1 MFQSI
6 YHIDKFFKYG
16 TFDLQK
22 LKFVGDNEE
31 TLFETQTKFDLA
43 NVNIDYQIEK
53 QKFSL
58 DSVQDLKDK
67 GYSGD
72 IDFGFMYR
80 GSFENF
86 ITGIQI
92 KSDEVKLSGFPV
104 KNVDIDLQ
112 ANEKTL
118 NIGQFYLEYEENPLL
133 VNGYVQFAPVKYNVS
148 MLAKDFNL
156 NFLGVNKDVEQASG
170 IANIDAIFSNE
181 STTGHILLDN
191 FNYKTKDHQ
200 TLVDSINANI
210 DLRNNKLVVN
220 RLDGGYNGGTF
231 KVSGDLDVPKIPADF
246 MKTKR
251 LELGKFELNAALDKV
266 GLHYGKGIDFALT
279 GNLIFTENRL
289 FGDLVVSDA
298 EVREIPNFNSK
309 SETENLS
316 EEAKAKKA
324 QDKTVVEGIVEALE
338 NNADIIITGRCADP
352 ALFLAPLI
360 YEFNWNKDDADLI
373 AKGIMIGHLLECGA
387 QVSGGYYS
395 VPTKDDVK
403 DLWNVGFP
411 IAEVSEKQ
419 HDKIEGRHYLV
430 LLIVIACFVLLVY
443 GSQNWKWKL
452 QENAAMFLWMGV
464 LSGFAYGFGP
474 SKIAEEFTKGAKKL
488 VYGALMIGMANGI
501 SLILADGKILDTT
514 VQYLGGLLV
523 VLPSHAQ
530 AAGMFL
536 MQLLIN
542 GLITS
547 GSGQAAAT
555 MPIMLPVAD
564 IIGMTKQ
571 TAVLAF
577 NFGDGLS
584 NYILPT
590 SSALMGFIAMVGIS
604 YSNWMKFMWRLFL
617 IWTVVGAVLVI
628 VANSINYGPF

>member
-1 MFQSI
+1 MKKKFVFPNTYVIIILMMIVAVLLTWIIPSGEFERVKDEVSKQSIIIPGTFKYIENNPISFLQIPVYIMKGLVKASDIVFLVIIVGGAFNIIIETGMFQSFAGRLTKVFSNKEVLI
-6 YHIDKFFKYG
+6 IPAFSTIFALACTTMGVNTFIGFAPIAVIIARSIGYDAIVGVSMVALGGAIGFSTG
-16 TFDLQK
+16 TFNP
-22 LKFVGDNEE
+22 F
-31 TLFETQTKFDLA
+31 T
-43 NVNIDYQIEK
+43 
-53 QKFSL
+53 
-58 DSVQDLKDK
+58 
-67 GYSGD
+67 
-72 IDFGFMYR
+72 
-80 GSFENF
+80 
-86 ITGIQI
+86 TGVAQ
-92 KSDEVKLSGFPV
+92 S
-104 KNVDIDLQ
+104 
-112 ANEKTL
+112 
-118 NIGQFYLEYEENPLL
+118 
-133 VNGYVQFAPVKYNVS
+133 
-148 MLAKDFNL
+148 
-156 NFLGVNKDVEQASG
+156 
-170 IANIDAIFSNE
+170 IAGLPIFS
-181 STTGHILLDN
+181 GVGYRFIC
-191 FNYKTKDHQ
+191 
-200 TLVDSINANI
+200 LVAFLIVTNI
-210 DLRNNKLVVN
+210 
-220 RLDGGYNGGTF
+220 Y
-231 KVSGDLDVPKIPADF
+231 IIW
-246 MKTKR
+246 
-251 LELGKFELNAALDKV
+251 
-266 GLHYGKGIDFALT
+266 Y
-279 GNLIFTENRL
+279 
-289 FGDLVVSDA
+289 
-298 EVREIPNFNSK
+298 
-309 SETENLS
+309 
-316 EEAKAKKA
+316 AKKVKA
-324 QDKTVVEGIVEALE
+324 NPEASVVYEMEQE
-338 NNADIIITGRCADP
+338 N
-352 ALFLAPLI
+352 
-360 YEFNWNKDDADLI
+360 K
-373 AKGIMIGHLLECGA
+373 K
-387 QVSGGYYS
+387 V
-395 VPTKDDVK
+395 
-403 DLWNVGFP
+403 
-411 IAEVSEKQ
+411 EVSEKQ

-604 YSNWMKFMWRLFL
+604 YSNWMKFMWKLFL

>member
-1 MFQSI
+1 MKKKFVFPNTYVIIILMMIVAVLLTWIIPSGEFERVKDEVSKQSIIIPGTFKYIENNPISLFKIPVYIMKGLAKASDIVFLVIIVGGTFNIIIETGMFQSFAGRLTKVFSNKEVLI
-6 YHIDKFFKYG
+6 IPAFSTIFALACTTMGVNTFIGFAPIAVIIARSIGYDAIVGVSMVALGGAIGFSTG
-16 TFDLQK
+16 TFNP
-22 LKFVGDNEE
+22 F
-31 TLFETQTKFDLA
+31 T
-43 NVNIDYQIEK
+43 
-53 QKFSL
+53 
-58 DSVQDLKDK
+58 
-67 GYSGD
+67 
-72 IDFGFMYR
+72 
-80 GSFENF
+80 
-86 ITGIQI
+86 TGVAQ
-92 KSDEVKLSGFPV
+92 S
-104 KNVDIDLQ
+104 
-112 ANEKTL
+112 
-118 NIGQFYLEYEENPLL
+118 
-133 VNGYVQFAPVKYNVS
+133 
-148 MLAKDFNL
+148 
-156 NFLGVNKDVEQASG
+156 
-170 IANIDAIFSNE
+170 IAGLPIFS
-181 STTGHILLDN
+181 GVGYR
-191 FNYKTKDHQ
+191 F
-200 TLVDSINANI
+200 VC
-210 DLRNNKLVVN
+210 LVV
-220 RLDGGYNGGTF
+220 F
-231 KVSGDLDVPKIPADF
+231 
-246 MKTKR
+246 
-251 LELGKFELNAALDKV
+251 
-266 GLHYGKGIDFALT
+266 
-279 GNLIFTENRL
+279 LIVTN
-289 FGDLVVSDA
+289 
-298 EVREIPNFNSK
+298 IYIIWY
-309 SETENLS
+309 
-316 EEAKAKKA
+316 AKKVKA
-324 QDKTVVEGIVEALE
+324 NPEASVVYEMEQE
-338 NNADIIITGRCADP
+338 N
-352 ALFLAPLI
+352 
-360 YEFNWNKDDADLI
+360 K
-373 AKGIMIGHLLECGA
+373 K
-387 QVSGGYYS
+387 V
-395 VPTKDDVK
+395 
-403 DLWNVGFP
+403 
-411 IAEVSEKQ
+411 EVSEKQ

>member
-1 MFQSI
+1 MKKKFVFPNTYVIIILMMIVAVLLTWIIPSGEFERVKDEVSKQSIIIPGTFKYIENNPISFLQIPVYIMKGLAKASDIVFLVIIVGGAFNIIIETGMFQSFAGRLTKVFSNKEVLI
-6 YHIDKFFKYG
+6 IPAFSTIFALACTTMG
-16 TFDLQK
+16 VNTF
-22 LKFVGDNEE
+22 
-31 TLFETQTKFDLA
+31 
-43 NVNIDYQIEK
+43 
-53 QKFSL
+53 
-58 DSVQDLKDK
+58 
-67 GYSGD
+67 
-72 IDFGFMYR
+72 
-80 GSFENF
+80 
-86 ITGIQI
+86 
-92 KSDEVKLSGFPV
+92 
-104 KNVDIDLQ
+104 
-112 ANEKTL
+112 
-118 NIGQFYLEYEENPLL
+118 IG
-133 VNGYVQFAPVKYNVS
+133 FAP
-148 MLAKDFNL
+148 
-156 NFLGVNKDVEQASG
+156 
-170 IANIDAIFSNE
+170 IAVIIARSIGYDAIVVFLIV
-181 STTGHILLDN
+181 T
-191 FNYKTKDHQ
+191 
-200 TLVDSINANI
+200 NI
-210 DLRNNKLVVN
+210 
-220 RLDGGYNGGTF
+220 Y
-231 KVSGDLDVPKIPADF
+231 IIW
-246 MKTKR
+246 
-251 LELGKFELNAALDKV
+251 
-266 GLHYGKGIDFALT
+266 Y
-279 GNLIFTENRL
+279 
-289 FGDLVVSDA
+289 
-298 EVREIPNFNSK
+298 
-309 SETENLS
+309 
-316 EEAKAKKA
+316 AKKVKA
-324 QDKTVVEGIVEALE
+324 NPEASVVYEMEQE
-338 NNADIIITGRCADP
+338 N
-352 ALFLAPLI
+352 
-360 YEFNWNKDDADLI
+360 K
-373 AKGIMIGHLLECGA
+373 K
-387 QVSGGYYS
+387 V
-395 VPTKDDVK
+395 
-403 DLWNVGFP
+403 
-411 IAEVSEKQ
+411 EVSEKQ

>member
-1 MFQSI
+1 MKKKFVFPNTYVIIILMMIVAVLLTWIIPSGEFERVKDEVSKQSIIIPGTFKYIENNPISFLQIPVYIMKGLAKASDIVFLVIIVGGAFNIIIETGMFQSFAGRLTKVFSNKEVLI
-6 YHIDKFFKYG
+6 IPAFSTIFALACTTMGVNTFIGFAPIAVIIARSIGYDAIVGVSMVALGGAIGFSTG
-16 TFDLQK
+16 TFNP
-22 LKFVGDNEE
+22 F
-31 TLFETQTKFDLA
+31 T
-43 NVNIDYQIEK
+43 
-53 QKFSL
+53 
-58 DSVQDLKDK
+58 
-67 GYSGD
+67 
-72 IDFGFMYR
+72 
-80 GSFENF
+80 
-86 ITGIQI
+86 TGVAQ
-92 KSDEVKLSGFPV
+92 S
-104 KNVDIDLQ
+104 
-112 ANEKTL
+112 
-118 NIGQFYLEYEENPLL
+118 
-133 VNGYVQFAPVKYNVS
+133 
-148 MLAKDFNL
+148 
-156 NFLGVNKDVEQASG
+156 
-170 IANIDAIFSNE
+170 IAGLPIFS
-181 STTGHILLDN
+181 GVGYRFIC
-191 FNYKTKDHQ
+191 
-200 TLVDSINANI
+200 
-210 DLRNNKLVVN
+210 LVV
-220 RLDGGYNGGTF
+220 F
-231 KVSGDLDVPKIPADF
+231 
-246 MKTKR
+246 
-251 LELGKFELNAALDKV
+251 
-266 GLHYGKGIDFALT
+266 
-279 GNLIFTENRL
+279 LIVTN
-289 FGDLVVSDA
+289 
-298 EVREIPNFNSK
+298 IYIIWY
-309 SETENLS
+309 
-316 EEAKAKKA
+316 AKKVKA
-324 QDKTVVEGIVEALE
+324 NPEASVVYEMEQE
-338 NNADIIITGRCADP
+338 N
-352 ALFLAPLI
+352 
-360 YEFNWNKDDADLI
+360 K
-373 AKGIMIGHLLECGA
+373 K
-387 QVSGGYYS
+387 V
-395 VPTKDDVK
+395 
-403 DLWNVGFP
+403 
-411 IAEVSEKQ
+411 EVSEKQ

-474 SKIAEEFTKGAKKL
+474 SRIAEEFTKGAKKL
-488 VYGALMIGMANGI
+488 IYGALMIGMANGI
-501 SLILADGKILDTT
+501 SLILADGKILDTI

>member
-1 MFQSI
+1 MKKKFVFPNTYVIIIMMMIVAVLLTWIIPSGEFERVKDEVSKQSIIIPGTFKYIENNPISFLQIPVYIMKGLAKASDIVFLVIIVGGAFNIIIETGMFQSFAGRLTKVFSNKEVLI
-6 YHIDKFFKYG
+6 IPAFSTIFALACTTMGVNTFIGFAPIAVIIARSIGYDAIVGVSMVALGGAIGFSTG
-16 TFDLQK
+16 TFNP
-22 LKFVGDNEE
+22 F
-31 TLFETQTKFDLA
+31 T
-43 NVNIDYQIEK
+43 
-53 QKFSL
+53 
-58 DSVQDLKDK
+58 
-67 GYSGD
+67 
-72 IDFGFMYR
+72 
-80 GSFENF
+80 
-86 ITGIQI
+86 TGVAQ
-92 KSDEVKLSGFPV
+92 S
-104 KNVDIDLQ
+104 
-112 ANEKTL
+112 
-118 NIGQFYLEYEENPLL
+118 
-133 VNGYVQFAPVKYNVS
+133 
-148 MLAKDFNL
+148 
-156 NFLGVNKDVEQASG
+156 
-170 IANIDAIFSNE
+170 IAGLPIFS
-181 STTGHILLDN
+181 GVGYRFIC
-191 FNYKTKDHQ
+191 
-200 TLVDSINANI
+200 
-210 DLRNNKLVVN
+210 LVV
-220 RLDGGYNGGTF
+220 F
-231 KVSGDLDVPKIPADF
+231 
-246 MKTKR
+246 
-251 LELGKFELNAALDKV
+251 
-266 GLHYGKGIDFALT
+266 
-279 GNLIFTENRL
+279 LIVTN
-289 FGDLVVSDA
+289 
-298 EVREIPNFNSK
+298 IYIIWY
-309 SETENLS
+309 
-316 EEAKAKKA
+316 AKKVKA
-324 QDKTVVEGIVEALE
+324 NPEASVVYEMEQE
-338 NNADIIITGRCADP
+338 N
-352 ALFLAPLI
+352 
-360 YEFNWNKDDADLI
+360 K
-373 AKGIMIGHLLECGA
+373 K
-387 QVSGGYYS
+387 V
-395 VPTKDDVK
+395 
-403 DLWNVGFP
+403 
-411 IAEVSEKQ
+411 EVSEKQ

-474 SKIAEEFTKGAKKL
+474 SRIAEEFTKGAKKL

>member
-1 MFQSI
+1 MKKKFVFPNTYVIIIIMMIVAVLLTWIIPSGEFERVKDEVSKQSIIILGTFKYIENNPISFLQIPVYIMKGLAKASDIVFLVIIVGGAFNIIIETGMFQSFAGRLTKVFSNKEVLI
-6 YHIDKFFKYG
+6 IPAFSTIFALACTTMGVNTFIGFAPIAVIIARSIGYDAIVGVSMVALGGAIGFSTG
-16 TFDLQK
+16 TFNP
-22 LKFVGDNEE
+22 F
-31 TLFETQTKFDLA
+31 T
-43 NVNIDYQIEK
+43 
-53 QKFSL
+53 
-58 DSVQDLKDK
+58 
-67 GYSGD
+67 
-72 IDFGFMYR
+72 
-80 GSFENF
+80 
-86 ITGIQI
+86 TGVAQ
-92 KSDEVKLSGFPV
+92 S
-104 KNVDIDLQ
+104 
-112 ANEKTL
+112 
-118 NIGQFYLEYEENPLL
+118 
-133 VNGYVQFAPVKYNVS
+133 
-148 MLAKDFNL
+148 
-156 NFLGVNKDVEQASG
+156 
-170 IANIDAIFSNE
+170 IAGLPIFS
-181 STTGHILLDN
+181 GVGYRFIC
-191 FNYKTKDHQ
+191 
-200 TLVDSINANI
+200 
-210 DLRNNKLVVN
+210 LVV
-220 RLDGGYNGGTF
+220 F
-231 KVSGDLDVPKIPADF
+231 
-246 MKTKR
+246 
-251 LELGKFELNAALDKV
+251 
-266 GLHYGKGIDFALT
+266 
-279 GNLIFTENRL
+279 LIVTN
-289 FGDLVVSDA
+289 
-298 EVREIPNFNSK
+298 IYIIWY
-309 SETENLS
+309 
-316 EEAKAKKA
+316 AKKVKA
-324 QDKTVVEGIVEALE
+324 NPEASVVYEMEQE
-338 NNADIIITGRCADP
+338 N
-352 ALFLAPLI
+352 
-360 YEFNWNKDDADLI
+360 K
-373 AKGIMIGHLLECGA
+373 K
-387 QVSGGYYS
+387 V
-395 VPTKDDVK
+395 
-403 DLWNVGFP
+403 
-411 IAEVSEKQ
+411 EVSEKQ

-474 SKIAEEFTKGAKKL
+474 SRIAEEFTKGAKKL

>member
-1 MFQSI
+1 MKKKFVFPNTYVIIILMMIVAVLLTWIIPSGEFERVKDEVSKQSIIIPGTFKYIENNPISFLQIPVYIMKGLAKASDIVFLVIIVGGAFNIIIETGMFQSFAGRLTKVFSNKEVLI
-6 YHIDKFFKYG
+6 IPAFSTIFALACTTMG
-16 TFDLQK
+16 VNTF
-22 LKFVGDNEE
+22 
-31 TLFETQTKFDLA
+31 
-43 NVNIDYQIEK
+43 
-53 QKFSL
+53 
-58 DSVQDLKDK
+58 
-67 GYSGD
+67 
-72 IDFGFMYR
+72 
-80 GSFENF
+80 
-86 ITGIQI
+86 
-92 KSDEVKLSGFPV
+92 
-104 KNVDIDLQ
+104 
-112 ANEKTL
+112 
-118 NIGQFYLEYEENPLL
+118 IG
-133 VNGYVQFAPVKYNVS
+133 FAPIAVIIARSIGYDAIVGVS
-148 MLAKDFNL
+148 MVALGGAIGFSTGAFNP
-156 NFLGVNKDVEQASG
+156 FTTGVAQS
-170 IANIDAIFSNE
+170 IAGLPIFS
-181 STTGHILLDN
+181 GVGYRFIC
-191 FNYKTKDHQ
+191 
-200 TLVDSINANI
+200 LVAFLIVTNI
-210 DLRNNKLVVN
+210 
-220 RLDGGYNGGTF
+220 Y
-231 KVSGDLDVPKIPADF
+231 IIW
-246 MKTKR
+246 
-251 LELGKFELNAALDKV
+251 
-266 GLHYGKGIDFALT
+266 Y
-279 GNLIFTENRL
+279 
-289 FGDLVVSDA
+289 
-298 EVREIPNFNSK
+298 
-309 SETENLS
+309 
-316 EEAKAKKA
+316 AKKVKA
-324 QDKTVVEGIVEALE
+324 NPEASVVYEMEQE
-338 NNADIIITGRCADP
+338 N
-352 ALFLAPLI
+352 
-360 YEFNWNKDDADLI
+360 K
-373 AKGIMIGHLLECGA
+373 K
-387 QVSGGYYS
+387 V
-395 VPTKDDVK
+395 
-403 DLWNVGFP
+403 
-411 IAEVSEKQ
+411 EVSEKQ

-604 YSNWMKFMWRLFL
+604 YSNWMKFMWKLFL

>member
-1 MFQSI
+1 MKKKFVFPNTYVIIILMMIVAVLLTWIIPSGEFERVKDEVSKQSIIIPGTFKYIENNPISFLEIPVYIMKGLAKASDIVFLVIIVGGAFNIIIETGMFQSFAGRLTKVFSNKEVLI
-6 YHIDKFFKYG
+6 IPAFSTIFALACTTMGVNTFIGFAPIAVIIARSIGYDAIVGVSMVALGGAIGFSTG
-16 TFDLQK
+16 TFNP
-22 LKFVGDNEE
+22 F
-31 TLFETQTKFDLA
+31 T
-43 NVNIDYQIEK
+43 
-53 QKFSL
+53 
-58 DSVQDLKDK
+58 
-67 GYSGD
+67 
-72 IDFGFMYR
+72 
-80 GSFENF
+80 
-86 ITGIQI
+86 TGVAQ
-92 KSDEVKLSGFPV
+92 S
-104 KNVDIDLQ
+104 
-112 ANEKTL
+112 
-118 NIGQFYLEYEENPLL
+118 
-133 VNGYVQFAPVKYNVS
+133 
-148 MLAKDFNL
+148 
-156 NFLGVNKDVEQASG
+156 
-170 IANIDAIFSNE
+170 IAGLPIFS
-181 STTGHILLDN
+181 GVGYRFIC
-191 FNYKTKDHQ
+191 
-200 TLVDSINANI
+200 LVAFLIVTNI
-210 DLRNNKLVVN
+210 
-220 RLDGGYNGGTF
+220 Y
-231 KVSGDLDVPKIPADF
+231 IIW
-246 MKTKR
+246 
-251 LELGKFELNAALDKV
+251 
-266 GLHYGKGIDFALT
+266 Y
-279 GNLIFTENRL
+279 
-289 FGDLVVSDA
+289 
-298 EVREIPNFNSK
+298 
-309 SETENLS
+309 
-316 EEAKAKKA
+316 AKKVKA
-324 QDKTVVEGIVEALE
+324 NPEASVVYEMEQE
-338 NNADIIITGRCADP
+338 N
-352 ALFLAPLI
+352 
-360 YEFNWNKDDADLI
+360 K
-373 AKGIMIGHLLECGA
+373 K
-387 QVSGGYYS
+387 V
-395 VPTKDDVK
+395 
-403 DLWNVGFP
+403 
-411 IAEVSEKQ
+411 EVSEKQ

-604 YSNWMKFMWRLFL
+604 YSNWMKFMWKLFL

>member
-1 MFQSI
+1 MKKKFVFPNTYVIIILMMIVAVLLTWIIPSGEFERVKDEVSKQSIIIPGTFKYIENNPISFFKIPVYIMKGLAKASDIVFLVIIVGGAFNIIIETGMFQSFAGRLTKVFSNKEVLI
-6 YHIDKFFKYG
+6 IPAFSTIFALACTTMGVNTFIGFAPIAVIIARSIGYDAIVGVSMVALGGAIGFSTG
-16 TFDLQK
+16 TFNP
-22 LKFVGDNEE
+22 F
-31 TLFETQTKFDLA
+31 T
-43 NVNIDYQIEK
+43 
-53 QKFSL
+53 
-58 DSVQDLKDK
+58 
-67 GYSGD
+67 
-72 IDFGFMYR
+72 
-80 GSFENF
+80 
-86 ITGIQI
+86 TGVAQ
-92 KSDEVKLSGFPV
+92 S
-104 KNVDIDLQ
+104 
-112 ANEKTL
+112 
-118 NIGQFYLEYEENPLL
+118 
-133 VNGYVQFAPVKYNVS
+133 
-148 MLAKDFNL
+148 
-156 NFLGVNKDVEQASG
+156 
-170 IANIDAIFSNE
+170 IAGLPIFS
-181 STTGHILLDN
+181 GVGYRFIC
-191 FNYKTKDHQ
+191 
-200 TLVDSINANI
+200 
-210 DLRNNKLVVN
+210 LVV
-220 RLDGGYNGGTF
+220 F
-231 KVSGDLDVPKIPADF
+231 
-246 MKTKR
+246 
-251 LELGKFELNAALDKV
+251 
-266 GLHYGKGIDFALT
+266 
-279 GNLIFTENRL
+279 LIVTN
-289 FGDLVVSDA
+289 
-298 EVREIPNFNSK
+298 IYIIWY
-309 SETENLS
+309 
-316 EEAKAKKA
+316 AKKVKA
-324 QDKTVVEGIVEALE
+324 NPEASVVYEMEQE
-338 NNADIIITGRCADP
+338 N
-352 ALFLAPLI
+352 
-360 YEFNWNKDDADLI
+360 K
-373 AKGIMIGHLLECGA
+373 K
-387 QVSGGYYS
+387 V
-395 VPTKDDVK
+395 
-403 DLWNVGFP
+403 
-411 IAEVSEKQ
+411 EVSEKQ

-474 SKIAEEFTKGAKKL
+474 SRIAEEFTKGAKKL

>member
-1 MFQSI
+1 MKKKFVFPNTYVIIILMMIVAVLLTWIIPSGEFERVKDEVSKQSIIIPGTFKYIENNPISFLQIPVYIMKGLAKASDIVFLVIIVGGAFNIIIETGMFQSFAGRLTKVFSNKEVLI
-6 YHIDKFFKYG
+6 IPAFSTIFALACTTMGVNTFIGFAPIAVIIARSIGYDAIVGVSMVALGGAIGFSTG
-16 TFDLQK
+16 TFNP
-22 LKFVGDNEE
+22 F
-31 TLFETQTKFDLA
+31 T
-43 NVNIDYQIEK
+43 
-53 QKFSL
+53 
-58 DSVQDLKDK
+58 
-67 GYSGD
+67 
-72 IDFGFMYR
+72 
-80 GSFENF
+80 
-86 ITGIQI
+86 TGVAQ
-92 KSDEVKLSGFPV
+92 S
-104 KNVDIDLQ
+104 
-112 ANEKTL
+112 
-118 NIGQFYLEYEENPLL
+118 
-133 VNGYVQFAPVKYNVS
+133 
-148 MLAKDFNL
+148 
-156 NFLGVNKDVEQASG
+156 
-170 IANIDAIFSNE
+170 IAGLPIFS
-181 STTGHILLDN
+181 GVGYRFIC
-191 FNYKTKDHQ
+191 
-200 TLVDSINANI
+200 
-210 DLRNNKLVVN
+210 LVV
-220 RLDGGYNGGTF
+220 F
-231 KVSGDLDVPKIPADF
+231 
-246 MKTKR
+246 
-251 LELGKFELNAALDKV
+251 
-266 GLHYGKGIDFALT
+266 
-279 GNLIFTENRL
+279 LIVTN
-289 FGDLVVSDA
+289 
-298 EVREIPNFNSK
+298 IYIIWY
-309 SETENLS
+309 
-316 EEAKAKKA
+316 AKKVKA
-324 QDKTVVEGIVEALE
+324 NPEASVVYEMEQE
-338 NNADIIITGRCADP
+338 N
-352 ALFLAPLI
+352 
-360 YEFNWNKDDADLI
+360 K
-373 AKGIMIGHLLECGA
+373 K
-387 QVSGGYYS
+387 V
-395 VPTKDDVK
+395 
-403 DLWNVGFP
+403 
-411 IAEVSEKQ
+411 EVSEKQ

-464 LSGFAYGFGP
+464 LSGFAYGFEP

-604 YSNWMKFMWRLFL
+604 YSNWMKFMWKLFL
-617 IWTVVGAVLVI
+617 IWIVVGAILVI

>member
-1 MFQSI
+1 MMIVAVLLTWIIPSGEFERVKDEVSKQSIIIPGTFKYIENNPISFLQIPVYIMKGLAKASDIVFLVIIVGGAFNIIIETGMFQSFAGRLTKVFSNKEVLI
-6 YHIDKFFKYG
+6 IPAFSTIFALACTTMGVNTFIGFAPIAVIIARSIGYDAIVGVSMVALGGAIGFSTG
-16 TFDLQK
+16 TFNP
-22 LKFVGDNEE
+22 F
-31 TLFETQTKFDLA
+31 T
-43 NVNIDYQIEK
+43 
-53 QKFSL
+53 
-58 DSVQDLKDK
+58 
-67 GYSGD
+67 
-72 IDFGFMYR
+72 
-80 GSFENF
+80 
-86 ITGIQI
+86 TGVAQ
-92 KSDEVKLSGFPV
+92 S
-104 KNVDIDLQ
+104 
-112 ANEKTL
+112 
-118 NIGQFYLEYEENPLL
+118 
-133 VNGYVQFAPVKYNVS
+133 
-148 MLAKDFNL
+148 
-156 NFLGVNKDVEQASG
+156 
-170 IANIDAIFSNE
+170 IAGLPIFS
-181 STTGHILLDN
+181 GVGYRFIC
-191 FNYKTKDHQ
+191 
-200 TLVDSINANI
+200 
-210 DLRNNKLVVN
+210 LVV
-220 RLDGGYNGGTF
+220 F
-231 KVSGDLDVPKIPADF
+231 
-246 MKTKR
+246 
-251 LELGKFELNAALDKV
+251 
-266 GLHYGKGIDFALT
+266 
-279 GNLIFTENRL
+279 LIVTN
-289 FGDLVVSDA
+289 
-298 EVREIPNFNSK
+298 IYIIWY
-309 SETENLS
+309 
-316 EEAKAKKA
+316 AKKVKA
-324 QDKTVVEGIVEALE
+324 NPEASVVYEMEQE
-338 NNADIIITGRCADP
+338 N
-352 ALFLAPLI
+352 
-360 YEFNWNKDDADLI
+360 K
-373 AKGIMIGHLLECGA
+373 K
-387 QVSGGYYS
+387 V
-395 VPTKDDVK
+395 
-403 DLWNVGFP
+403 
-411 IAEVSEKQ
+411 EVSEKQ

-474 SKIAEEFTKGAKKL
+474 SRIAEEFTKGAKKL
-488 VYGALMIGMANGI
+488 IYGALMIGMANGI

>member
-1 MFQSI
+1 MKKKFVFPNTYVIIILMMIVAVLLTWIIPSGEFERVKDEVSKQSIIIPGTFKYIENNPISLFKIPVYIMKGLAKASDIVFLVIIVGGAFNIIIETGMFQSFAGRLTKVFSNKEVLI
-6 YHIDKFFKYG
+6 IPAFSTIFALACTTMGVNTFIGFAPIAVIIARSIGYDAIVGVSMVALGGAIGFSTG
-16 TFDLQK
+16 TFNP
-22 LKFVGDNEE
+22 F
-31 TLFETQTKFDLA
+31 T
-43 NVNIDYQIEK
+43 
-53 QKFSL
+53 
-58 DSVQDLKDK
+58 
-67 GYSGD
+67 
-72 IDFGFMYR
+72 
-80 GSFENF
+80 
-86 ITGIQI
+86 TGVAQ
-92 KSDEVKLSGFPV
+92 S
-104 KNVDIDLQ
+104 
-112 ANEKTL
+112 
-118 NIGQFYLEYEENPLL
+118 
-133 VNGYVQFAPVKYNVS
+133 
-148 MLAKDFNL
+148 
-156 NFLGVNKDVEQASG
+156 
-170 IANIDAIFSNE
+170 IAGLPIFS
-181 STTGHILLDN
+181 GVGYRFIC
-191 FNYKTKDHQ
+191 
-200 TLVDSINANI
+200 
-210 DLRNNKLVVN
+210 LVV
-220 RLDGGYNGGTF
+220 F
-231 KVSGDLDVPKIPADF
+231 
-246 MKTKR
+246 
-251 LELGKFELNAALDKV
+251 
-266 GLHYGKGIDFALT
+266 
-279 GNLIFTENRL
+279 LIVTN
-289 FGDLVVSDA
+289 
-298 EVREIPNFNSK
+298 IYIIWY
-309 SETENLS
+309 
-316 EEAKAKKA
+316 AKKVKA
-324 QDKTVVEGIVEALE
+324 NPEASVVYEMEQE
-338 NNADIIITGRCADP
+338 N
-352 ALFLAPLI
+352 
-360 YEFNWNKDDADLI
+360 K
-373 AKGIMIGHLLECGA
+373 K
-387 QVSGGYYS
+387 V
-395 VPTKDDVK
+395 
-403 DLWNVGFP
+403 
-411 IAEVSEKQ
+411 EVSEKQ

-464 LSGFAYGFGP
+464 LSGLAYGFGP

-617 IWTVVGAVLVI
+617 IWIVVGAVLVI
-628 VANSINYGPF
+628 IANSINYGPF

>member
-1 MFQSI
+1 MKKKFVFPNTYVIIILMMIVAVLLTWIIPSGEFERVKDEVSKQSI
-6 YHIDKFFKYG
+6 I
-16 TFDLQK
+16 
-22 LKFVGDNEE
+22 
-31 TLFETQTKFDLA
+31 
-43 NVNIDYQIEK
+43 I
-53 QKFSL
+53 
-58 DSVQDLKDK
+58 
-67 GYSGD
+67 
-72 IDFGFMYR
+72 
-80 GSFENF
+80 
-86 ITGIQI
+86 
-92 KSDEVKLSGFPV
+92 P
-104 KNVDIDLQ
+104 
-112 ANEKTL
+112 
-118 NIGQFYLEYEENPLL
+118 
-133 VNGYVQFAPVKYNVS
+133 
-148 MLAKDFNL
+148 
-156 NFLGVNKDVEQASG
+156 
-170 IANIDAIFSNE
+170 
-181 STTGHILLDN
+181 
-191 FNYKTKDHQ
+191 
-200 TLVDSINANI
+200 
-210 DLRNNKLVVN
+210 
-220 RLDGGYNGGTF
+220 GTF
-231 KVSGDLDVPKIPADF
+231 KYIENNPISFLQIPVYIMKGLAKASDIVFLVIIVGGAFNIIIETGMFQNFAGRLTKVFSNKEVLIIPAF
-246 MKTKR
+246 ST
-251 LELGKFELNAALDKV
+251 
-266 GLHYGKGIDFALT
+266 IFALACTTMGVNTFIGFAPIAVIIARSIGYDAIVGVSMVALGGAIGFST
-279 GNLIFTENRL
+279 GTFNPFTTGVAQSIAGLPIFSGVGYR
-289 FGDLVVSDA
+289 FICLVVFLI
-298 EVREIPNFNSK
+298 VTNIYIIWY
-309 SETENLS
+309 
-316 EEAKAKKA
+316 AKKVKA
-324 QDKTVVEGIVEALE
+324 NPEASVVYEMEQE
-338 NNADIIITGRCADP
+338 N
-352 ALFLAPLI
+352 
-360 YEFNWNKDDADLI
+360 K
-373 AKGIMIGHLLECGA
+373 K
-387 QVSGGYYS
+387 V
-395 VPTKDDVK
+395 
-403 DLWNVGFP
+403 
-411 IAEVSEKQ
+411 EVSEKQ

-604 YSNWMKFMWRLFL
+604 YSNWMKFMWKLFL

-628 VANSINYGPF
+628 VANSVNYGPF

>member
-1 MFQSI
+1 MKKKFVFPNTYVIIILMMIVAVLLTWIIPSGEFERVKDEVSKQSIIIPGTFKYIENNPISFLQIPVYIMKGLAKASDIVFLVIIVGGAFNIIIETGMFQSFAGRLTKVFSNKEVLI
-6 YHIDKFFKYG
+6 IPAFSTIFALACTTMGVNTFIGFAPIAVIIARSIGYDAIVGVSMVALGGAIGFSTG
-16 TFDLQK
+16 TFNP
-22 LKFVGDNEE
+22 F
-31 TLFETQTKFDLA
+31 T
-43 NVNIDYQIEK
+43 
-53 QKFSL
+53 
-58 DSVQDLKDK
+58 
-67 GYSGD
+67 
-72 IDFGFMYR
+72 
-80 GSFENF
+80 
-86 ITGIQI
+86 TGVAQ
-92 KSDEVKLSGFPV
+92 S
-104 KNVDIDLQ
+104 
-112 ANEKTL
+112 
-118 NIGQFYLEYEENPLL
+118 
-133 VNGYVQFAPVKYNVS
+133 
-148 MLAKDFNL
+148 
-156 NFLGVNKDVEQASG
+156 
-170 IANIDAIFSNE
+170 IAGLPIFS
-181 STTGHILLDN
+181 GVGYRFIC
-191 FNYKTKDHQ
+191 
-200 TLVDSINANI
+200 
-210 DLRNNKLVVN
+210 LVV
-220 RLDGGYNGGTF
+220 F
-231 KVSGDLDVPKIPADF
+231 
-246 MKTKR
+246 
-251 LELGKFELNAALDKV
+251 
-266 GLHYGKGIDFALT
+266 
-279 GNLIFTENRL
+279 LIVTN
-289 FGDLVVSDA
+289 
-298 EVREIPNFNSK
+298 IYIIWY
-309 SETENLS
+309 
-316 EEAKAKKA
+316 AKKVKA
-324 QDKTVVEGIVEALE
+324 NPEASVVYEMEQE
-338 NNADIIITGRCADP
+338 N
-352 ALFLAPLI
+352 
-360 YEFNWNKDDADLI
+360 K
-373 AKGIMIGHLLECGA
+373 K
-387 QVSGGYYS
+387 V
-395 VPTKDDVK
+395 
-403 DLWNVGFP
+403 
-411 IAEVSEKQ
+411 EVSEKQ
-419 HDKIEGRHYLV
+419 HDKIEVRHYLV

-474 SKIAEEFTKGAKKL
+474 SRIAEEFTKGAKKL

>member
-1 MFQSI
+1 MKKKFVFPNTYVIIILMMIVAVLLTWIIPSGEFERVKDEVSKQSIIIPGTFKYIENNPISFLQIPVYIMKGLAKASDIVFLVIIVGGAFNIIIETGMFQSFAGRLTKVFSNKEVLI
-6 YHIDKFFKYG
+6 IPAFSTIFALACTTMGVNTFIGFAPIAVIIARSIGYDAIVGVSMVALGGAIGFSTG
-16 TFDLQK
+16 TFNP
-22 LKFVGDNEE
+22 F
-31 TLFETQTKFDLA
+31 T
-43 NVNIDYQIEK
+43 
-53 QKFSL
+53 
-58 DSVQDLKDK
+58 
-67 GYSGD
+67 
-72 IDFGFMYR
+72 
-80 GSFENF
+80 
-86 ITGIQI
+86 TGVAQ
-92 KSDEVKLSGFPV
+92 S
-104 KNVDIDLQ
+104 
-112 ANEKTL
+112 
-118 NIGQFYLEYEENPLL
+118 
-133 VNGYVQFAPVKYNVS
+133 
-148 MLAKDFNL
+148 
-156 NFLGVNKDVEQASG
+156 
-170 IANIDAIFSNE
+170 IAGLPIFS
-181 STTGHILLDN
+181 GVGYRFIC
-191 FNYKTKDHQ
+191 
-200 TLVDSINANI
+200 
-210 DLRNNKLVVN
+210 LVV
-220 RLDGGYNGGTF
+220 F
-231 KVSGDLDVPKIPADF
+231 
-246 MKTKR
+246 
-251 LELGKFELNAALDKV
+251 
-266 GLHYGKGIDFALT
+266 
-279 GNLIFTENRL
+279 LIVTN
-289 FGDLVVSDA
+289 
-298 EVREIPNFNSK
+298 IYIIWY
-309 SETENLS
+309 
-316 EEAKAKKA
+316 AKKVKA
-324 QDKTVVEGIVEALE
+324 NPEASVVYEMEQE
-338 NNADIIITGRCADP
+338 N
-352 ALFLAPLI
+352 
-360 YEFNWNKDDADLI
+360 K
-373 AKGIMIGHLLECGA
+373 K
-387 QVSGGYYS
+387 V
-395 VPTKDDVK
+395 
-403 DLWNVGFP
+403 
-411 IAEVSEKQ
+411 EVSEKQ

-617 IWTVVGAVLVI
+617 IWIVVGTILVI

>member
-1 MFQSI
+1 MKKKFVFPNTYVIIILMMIVAVLLTWIIPSGEFERVKDEVSKQSIIIPGTFKYIENNPISFLQIPVYIMKGLAKASDIVLLVIIVGGAFNIIIETGMFQSFAGRLTKVFSNKEVLI
-6 YHIDKFFKYG
+6 IPAFSTIFALACTTMGVNTFIGFAPIAVIIARSIGYDAIVGVSMVALGGAIGFSTG
-16 TFDLQK
+16 TFNP
-22 LKFVGDNEE
+22 F
-31 TLFETQTKFDLA
+31 T
-43 NVNIDYQIEK
+43 
-53 QKFSL
+53 
-58 DSVQDLKDK
+58 
-67 GYSGD
+67 
-72 IDFGFMYR
+72 
-80 GSFENF
+80 
-86 ITGIQI
+86 TGVAQ
-92 KSDEVKLSGFPV
+92 S
-104 KNVDIDLQ
+104 
-112 ANEKTL
+112 
-118 NIGQFYLEYEENPLL
+118 
-133 VNGYVQFAPVKYNVS
+133 
-148 MLAKDFNL
+148 
-156 NFLGVNKDVEQASG
+156 
-170 IANIDAIFSNE
+170 IAGLPIFS
-181 STTGHILLDN
+181 GVGYRFIC
-191 FNYKTKDHQ
+191 
-200 TLVDSINANI
+200 LVAFLIVTNI
-210 DLRNNKLVVN
+210 
-220 RLDGGYNGGTF
+220 Y
-231 KVSGDLDVPKIPADF
+231 IIW
-246 MKTKR
+246 
-251 LELGKFELNAALDKV
+251 
-266 GLHYGKGIDFALT
+266 Y
-279 GNLIFTENRL
+279 
-289 FGDLVVSDA
+289 
-298 EVREIPNFNSK
+298 
-309 SETENLS
+309 
-316 EEAKAKKA
+316 AKKVKA
-324 QDKTVVEGIVEALE
+324 NPEASVVYEMEQE
-338 NNADIIITGRCADP
+338 N
-352 ALFLAPLI
+352 
-360 YEFNWNKDDADLI
+360 K
-373 AKGIMIGHLLECGA
+373 K
-387 QVSGGYYS
+387 V
-395 VPTKDDVK
+395 
-403 DLWNVGFP
+403 
-411 IAEVSEKQ
+411 EVSEKQ

-474 SKIAEEFTKGAKKL
+474 SRIAEEFTKGAKKL

-604 YSNWMKFMWRLFL
+604 YSNWMKFMWKLFL